1 MAYTIKPLVWLVK
14 DQESV
19 KFHVKN
25 DDYFGTMATLLNL
38 LKQEIYKNN
47 KSEAKVKATF
57 ANMEKDFMWLQKN
70 YKITKKWNSTALR
83 PWYLR
88 AYAQK
93 NHEQSWF
100 FWA

>member
-1 MAYTIKPLVWLVK
+1 MAYTIKPLVWLVQ

-70 YKITKKWNSTALR
+70 YKIIKK
-83 PWYLR
+83 
-88 AYAQK
+88 
-93 NHEQSWF
+93 
-100 FWA
+100 